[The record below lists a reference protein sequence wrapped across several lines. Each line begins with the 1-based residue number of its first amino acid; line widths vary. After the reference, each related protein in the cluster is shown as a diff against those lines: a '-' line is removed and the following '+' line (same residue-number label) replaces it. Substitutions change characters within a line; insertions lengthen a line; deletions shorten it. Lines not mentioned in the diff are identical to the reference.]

1 MAEDNVRSFDLKS
14 WQGLTEVL
22 KYARESNLTP
32 EEYGAFR
39 NLVLEYAQQKGTD
52 PALKKKIDDLIISF
66 HRLRE
71 VKEEEEDTKKHTH
84 KKKEERMGRRVI
96 PSFMPTFSKVDAL
109 EEVPEVPKVVTPPPP
124 ETPVSPPVPA
134 PEPVPT
140 PVPPP
145 EVVAQANVLRS
156 IEEYRQ
162 RILDVK
168 RRVNSL
174 VGNPIALVD
183 NGNTI
188 GRDYM
193 SALLNALKAT
203 SPGSTQNVEEAME
216 RLEATFNRILEYSVR
231 ARGGASVSEPSAPQS
246 DVSAEPVRVVG
257 VHPSVTIL
265 PSQPEV
271 REETP
276 FPTVAYEPPPI
287 EAYVPPPAP
296 PPTPPTPPYIPPPPP
311 VREEVAEQH
320 IPVQSDPVFTV
331 PIRKISVADVPTP
344 PVVEP
349 EPEPVEVYTPPPA
362 PLPVYE
368 PEPIEAYVPAPPS
381 PPPLVVEMEPE
392 PVYVP
397 EPVAPQQ
404 ILSESEHPSVEFFAV
419 PPQELP
425 ETHTDIPEDVLP
437 PVVHEGIDDAFAS
450 RTLGDISENGLGG
463 YVSDASSSHD
473 DVPQSEVTIPEEE
486 VQRALVPDGTGDT
499 RWSES
504 GGDVN
509 LEEQIEELRRQL
521 HETEASG
528 HAPRP
533 KIPSLIDLENALPG
547 GDLREGEG
555 PHAYMAL
562 EEEFN
567 ARDLTRRPE
576 SSLTGITLGTPQAE
590 LMSPDV
596 TMALTE
602 LLHEWNIFASSG
614 IFGFGP
620 GGIEHPLYVKLSG
633 LPIGEVLA
641 GRFEG
646 VDMKIVH
653 TIKDYVN
660 AWRHEQGIAYNPSET
675 FEHYLRRVSQRIL
688 KRQQGLRD

>member
-1 MAEDNVRSFDLKS
+1 MAEDNSRSFDLKS

-52 PALKKKIDDLIISF
+52 PALKKKIDDLILTF
-66 HRLRE
+66 HKVRE
-71 VKEEEEDTKKHTH
+71 EKEEAEDSKKHTH

-96 PSFMPTFSKVDAL
+96 PSFMPTFAKVDAL
-109 EEVPEVPKVVTPPPP
+109 DVVPEVPKAVTPPP
-124 ETPVSPPVPA
+124 EV
-134 PEPVPT
+134 

-145 EVVAQANVLRS
+145 APVPEPLPVPPPVPPVVVEQSNVLRS

-193 SALLNALKAT
+193 AALLNALKAT
-203 SPGSTQNVEEAME
+203 SPGSTQNVEEAMD
-216 RLEATFNRILEYSVR
+216 RLETTFNRILEYSVR
-231 ARGGASVSEPSAPQS
+231 ARGGTPPEPSVSPS
-246 DVSAEPVRVVG
+246 DVASEQARVVS
-257 VHPSVTIL
+257 VHPSVTTL
-265 PSQPEV
+265 PPEPETKNEIPAPVVV
-271 REETP
+271 REP
-276 FPTVAYEPPPI
+276 EPVD
-287 EAYVPPPAP
+287 AYVPPPAP
-296 PPTPPTPPYIPPPPP
+296 PPTPPPPPYIPPPTP
-311 VREEVAEQH
+311 VREEAPAEH
-320 IPVQSDPVFTV
+320 IPVQNDPVYNI
-331 PIRKISVADVPTP
+331 PIRRIPVDEVSTP
-344 PVVEP
+344 PP
-349 EPEPVEVYTPPPA
+349 PPPA
-362 PLPVYE
+362 P
-368 PEPIEAYVPAPPS
+368 PA
-381 PPPLVVEMEPE
+381 

-397 EPVAPQQ
+397 EPEPEPEPERTPLPEPVFTPEPPQREEPAFEPV
-404 ILSESEHPSVEFFAV
+404 SVPEPEPSSVEFFAV
-419 PPQELP
+419 PPQD
-425 ETHTDIPEDVLP
+425 HTVPSTEGEEKVTQP
-437 PVVHEGIDDAFAS
+437 ATPVIVDDAFAS
-450 RTLGDISENGLGG
+450 RTLGDISENGLSQSEH
-463 YVSDASSSHD
+463 SDAPKEE
-473 DVPQSEVTIPEEE
+473 DVPQPPADTYPIADTQSETE
-486 VQRALVPDGTGDT
+486 GGDT

-504 GGDVN
+504 GGDAN

-521 HETEASG
+521 HETETSG
-528 HAPRP
+528 HAPRA

-555 PHAYMAL
+555 PHAYMAP
-562 EEEFN
+562 EEFD
-567 ARDLTRRPE
+567 ARELTKRPE

-633 LPIGEVLA
+633 LPVGEVLA

-646 VDMKIVH
+646 VDMKIVR

-675 FEHYLRRVSQRIL
+675 FEHYLRRVAQRIL
-688 KRQQGLRD
+688 KRQQGIRD